1 MIIGIGSDLIDIRR
15 IEAVISRQG
24 KRFLERVFT
33 SNEQKRAESRAHPT
47 ASYAKMFAAKEA
59 LIKALGIGLAKGIT
73 WHNIEI
79 RRNPWSAPSII
90 LSGMA
95 LKHFEESVPSGFTGK
110 IHLSMTDEPP
120 YAQAFVV
127 LSAISE

>member
-15 IEAVISRQG
+15 IEAVIKRQG
-24 KRFLERVFT
+24 QKFLNRVFT
-33 SNEQKRAESRAHPT
+33 AYEQERSQLRAHST

-59 LIKALGIGLAKGIT
+59 LIKALGTGLAKGVT
-73 WHNIEI
+73 WHNIEV
-79 RRNPWSAPSII
+79 RREPWSPPTLI

-95 LKHFEESVPSGFTGK
+95 KHHFQSRIPSGLTGR

-127 LSAISE
+127 LSAE

>member
-15 IEAVISRQG
+15 IEAVILRQG
-24 KRFLERVFT
+24 NRFLERVFT
-33 SNEQKRAESRAHPT
+33 SDEQKRAESRAHPV

-59 LIKALGIGLAKGIT
+59 LIKALGTGLAKGVT

-79 RRNPWSAPSII
+79 KRDPWSAPSIV

-95 LKHFEESVPSGFTGK
+95 LEHFEQRVPSGLAGK

-127 LSAISE
+127 LSAGSE